1 MRSTAGDVTS
11 AVKSDPRSAVINAI
25 PLIAICLL
33 PVLLYLPAMG
43 SPFERD
49 EGVYATVAQGLLHG
63 QMPYRDLFD
72 NKPPMVYAWYA
83 LSFTLFGE
91 HVVAPRILASVLLS
105 LTTLSLFS
113 QARMV
118 FPKGVAYVAAGLFG
132 LSTGLPFV
140 ALHANTEAY
149 MMLPLVTSLVA
160 FTVGV
165 RRGEGLRWF
174 VLSGALCGAAM
185 MTKQVAF
192 WNLAA
197 LMAVAVAWRWKSSGF
212 TWRTVVPS
220 AALLGGA
227 AASVAVVAVP
237 FALTGSLDEL
247 FYANIS
253 YNWLY
258 VGVLSYSERF
268 ADFASGTAYVA
279 AIAAPLAAGAV
290 WGLLTLIRRR
300 KQPLDYLLV
309 VWALASFAGVATGGR
324 FFPHYF
330 LHLMPAAAVLTA
342 LVIYEVV
349 TKRRIQPIGKP
360 AIAVAALMVVVSLGT
375 IAVMYVAPR
384 AAEQRIAE
392 SVAEQKEWES
402 NSRQLGE
409 YIAARTEPEEE
420 IFNFGREAQIYFY
433 ADRRPAV
440 RYFSDWPFWW
450 DERTLY
456 GTIKAL
462 RTTKPVYIIDTA
474 QPPLFED
481 YEQYHPPVLMNL
493 LNEDYEYVGRLYF
506 ADIYKLKPQQ

>member
-1 MRSTAGDVTS
+1 
-11 AVKSDPRSAVINAI
+11 
-25 PLIAICLL
+25 
-33 PVLLYLPAMG
+33 
-43 SPFERD
+43 
-49 EGVYATVAQGLLHG
+49 
-63 QMPYRDLFD
+63 
-72 NKPPMVYAWYA
+72 
-83 LSFTLFGE
+83 
-91 HVVAPRILASVLLS
+91 
-105 LTTLSLFS
+105 
-113 QARMV
+113 
-118 FPKGVAYVAAGLFG
+118 
-132 LSTGLPFV
+132 
-140 ALHANTEAY
+140 
-149 MMLPLVTSLVA
+149 
-160 FTVGV
+160 
-165 RRGEGLRWF
+165 
-174 VLSGALCGAAM
+174 
-185 MTKQVAF
+185 
-192 WNLAA
+192 
-197 LMAVAVAWRWKSSGF
+197 
-212 TWRTVVPS
+212 
-220 AALLGGA
+220 
-227 AASVAVVAVP
+227 
-237 FALTGSLDEL
+237 
-247 FYANIS
+247 
-253 YNWLY
+253 
-258 VGVLSYSERF
+258 
-268 ADFASGTAYVA
+268 
-279 AIAAPLAAGAV
+279 
-290 WGLLTLIRRR
+290 
-300 KQPLDYLLV
+300 V

-360 AIAVAALMVVVSLGT
+360 AMAVAVLMVVVSLGT

-506 ADIYKLKPQQ
+506 ADIYRLKPQQ

>member
-1 MRSTAGDVTS
+1 MRSTAGGVTS
-11 AVKSDPRSAVINAI
+11 AVKSDPRSTFVNALPI
-25 PLIAICLL
+25 IAISLL
-33 PVLLYLPAMG
+33 PVLLYLPFMA

-49 EGVYATVAQGLLHG
+49 EGVYATVAQGLLEG

-72 NKPPMVYAWYA
+72 NKPPLVYAWYA

-91 HVVAPRILASVLLS
+91 HVEAPRILASVLLS
-105 LTTLSLFS
+105 FTTLSLFS

-118 FPKGVAYVAAGLFG
+118 FPKPVAYVSAGLFG

-149 MMLPLVTSLVA
+149 MLLPLVTSLVA

-165 RRGEGLRWF
+165 RRGGMRWF
-174 VLSGALCGAAM
+174 LLSGALSGAAM

-197 LMAVAVAWRWKSSGF
+197 LIVVAAALRWKTGGLSVHTF
-212 TWRTVVPS
+212 RPS
-220 AALLGGA
+220 ACLLAGA
-227 AASVAVVAVP
+227 AAAVGLVAVP

-247 FYANIS
+247 FYANVS

-258 VGVLSYSERF
+258 VGVLSYSERLV
-268 ADFASGTAYVA
+268 DFASGTAYVA
-279 AIAAPLAAGAV
+279 AAAAPLAGGAI
-290 WGLLTLIRRR
+290 WGFLTVIRRR
-300 KQPLDYLLV
+300 KQPLDYLILA
-309 VWALASFAGVATGGR
+309 WALASVAGVATGGR

-342 LVIYEVV
+342 LVLYEVA
-349 TKRRIQPIGKP
+349 TRRRVAPIGKS
-360 AIAVAALMVVVSLGT
+360 ALAVGLLMVIVSLGT
-375 IAVMYVAPR
+375 IGALYLAPG

-402 NSRQLGE
+402 NSKQLGE
-409 YIAARTEPEEE
+409 YIAARTDPDDE

-462 RTTKPVYIIDTA
+462 RTTKPTYIIDTA

-481 YEQYHPPVLMNL
+481 YAQYHPPVLMNL
-493 LNEDYEYVGRLYF
+493 LEEEYEYIGRMYF
-506 ADIYKLKPQQ
+506 ADIYRLKPQR

>member
-1 MRSTAGDVTS
+1 MHLPAGVTS
-11 AVKSDPRSAVINAI
+11 AARSDPRSAFFNAL

-33 PVLLYLPAMG
+33 PVLLYLPSMG

-49 EGVYATVAQGLLHG
+49 EGVYATIAQGLLKG

-72 NKPPMVYAWYA
+72 NKPPLVYAWYA
-83 LSFTLFGE
+83 LSFLLFGE
-91 HVVAPRILASVLLS
+91 HVVAPRILAAVLLS

-118 FPKGVAYVAAGLFG
+118 FPRGVAYVAAGLFG

-149 MMLPLVTSLVA
+149 MLLPLMTALVA

-165 RRGEGLRWF
+165 RRGGMRWF

-197 LMAVAVAWRWKSSGF
+197 LIVVAAVLRWKTDGF
-212 TWRTVVPS
+212 SWRTFRPS
-220 AALLGGA
+220 ACLFAGA
-227 AASVAVVAVP
+227 AAAVGLVAVP

-247 FYANIS
+247 VYANLS

-258 VGVLSYSERF
+258 VGVLSYSERLV
-268 ADFASGTAYVA
+268 DFASGMAYVA
-279 AIAAPLAAGAV
+279 AVAAPLVGGAV
-290 WGLLTLIRRR
+290 WGLLTVIRRR
-300 KQPLDYLLV
+300 RQPLDYLIMA
-309 VWALASFAGVATGGR
+309 WALASVAGVATGGR

-330 LHLMPAAAVLTA
+330 LQLMPAAAVLTA
-342 LVIYEVV
+342 LVMYEVV
-349 TKRRIQPIGKP
+349 TKRRIQPIGGP
-360 AIAVAALMVVVSLGT
+360 ALAVAALMVVVSGGT
-375 IAVMYVAPR
+375 IGVMYLAPR
-384 AAEQRIAE
+384 AAEERVAV

-409 YIAARTEPEEE
+409 YIAARTAPDDE

-450 DERTLY
+450 DESTLY

-481 YEQYHPPVLMNL
+481 YAQYHPPVLLNL
-493 LNEDYEYVGRLYF
+493 LTEDYDYVGRMYF

>member
-1 MRSTAGDVTS
+1 MPSPAGAVTS
-11 AVKSDPRSAVINAI
+11 AAKSDPRSALINSL

-33 PVLLYLPAMG
+33 PVILYLPFNG

-49 EGVYATVAQGLLHG
+49 EGVYATVAQGLLKG

-72 NKPPMVYAWYA
+72 NKPPLVYAWYA
-83 LSFTLFGE
+83 LSFLLLGE
-91 HVVAPRILASVLLS
+91 HVVAPRIVASVLLS
-105 LTTLSLFS
+105 LTTLSLFG

-118 FPKGVAYVAAGLFG
+118 FPRGVAYVAAGLFA

-149 MMLPLVTSLVA
+149 MLLPLVTSLVA

-165 RRGEGLRWF
+165 RRGGMRWF
-174 VLSGALCGAAM
+174 LLSGALAGAAM
-185 MTKQVAF
+185 MTKQVAI
-192 WNLAA
+192 WNLLA
-197 LMAVAVAWRWKSSGF
+197 LMAVATALRWKDDGFSG
-212 TWRTVVPS
+212 RTFRPS
-220 AALLGGA
+220 ACLFAGA
-227 AASVAVVAVP
+227 AAVVGLIAVP

-247 FYANIS
+247 FYANVS

-258 VGVLSYSERF
+258 VGVLSYSERL
-268 ADFASGTAYVA
+268 ADFASGTAYVTA
-279 AIAAPLAAGAV
+279 VAAPLAGGAV
-290 WGLLTLIRRR
+290 WGLLTVIRRR
-300 KQPLDYLLV
+300 KQPLDYLIV
-309 VWALASFAGVATGGR
+309 AWALASAAGVATGGR

-330 LHLMPAAAVLTA
+330 LQVMPAAAVLTA
-342 LVIYEVV
+342 LVVYELA
-349 TKRRIQPIGKP
+349 TRRRIQPIGRP
-360 AIAVAALMVVVSLGT
+360 AQAVAALMIVVSLGT
-375 IAVMYVAPR
+375 IGVMYLAPR

-402 NSRQLGE
+402 VSRQLGE
-409 YIAARTEPEEE
+409 YIAARTDPDDE

-433 ADRRPAV
+433 ADRRPSV

-450 DERTLY
+450 DEKTLY

-481 YEQYHPPVLMNL
+481 YEQYHPDVLVNL
-493 LNEDYEYVGRLYF
+493 LDEEYDYVGRLYF
-506 ADIYKLKPQQ
+506 AEIYRLKAQQ

>member
-1 MRSTAGDVTS
+1 MRSLPADVTS
-11 AVKSDPRSAVINAI
+11 VVKSDPRSALLNAL

-33 PVLLYLPAMG
+33 PVLLYLPSMAT
-43 SPFERD
+43 PFERD
-49 EGVYATVAQGLLHG
+49 EGVYATVAQGLLDG

-72 NKPPMVYAWYA
+72 NKPPLVYAWYA

-118 FPKGVAYVAAGLFG
+118 FSKPVAYVSAGLFG

-149 MMLPLVTSLVA
+149 MLLPLVTSLVA
-160 FTVGV
+160 FTIGV
-165 RRGEGLRWF
+165 RRGGMRWF
-174 VLSGALCGAAM
+174 LLSGALCGAAM

-197 LMAVAVAWRWKSSGF
+197 FVLVAAALRWKADGF
-212 TWRTVVPS
+212 AFRTFRPS
-220 AALLGGA
+220 ACLLAGA
-227 AASVAVVAVP
+227 AAAVGLVAVP

-247 FYANIS
+247 FYANVS

-258 VGVLSYSERF
+258 VGVLSYSERLV
-268 ADFASGTAYVA
+268 DFASGTAYVA
-279 AIAAPLAAGAV
+279 AAAAPLAGGAV
-290 WGLLTLIRRR
+290 WGFLTVIRRR
-300 KQPLDYLLV
+300 KQPLDYLILA
-309 VWALASFAGVATGGR
+309 WALSSVAGVATGGR

-330 LHLMPAAAVLTA
+330 LQLMPAAAVLTA
-342 LVIYEVV
+342 LVVYEVA
-349 TKRRIQPIGKP
+349 TKRRVAPIGKP
-360 AIAVAALMVVVSLGT
+360 ALAVGLFMIVVSAGT
-375 IAVMYVAPR
+375 TGVMYLAPR
-384 AAEQRIAE
+384 EAEQRIAE

-409 YIAARTEPEEE
+409 YIAARTDPDDE

-440 RYFSDWPFWW
+440 RYFADWPFWW
-450 DERTLY
+450 DESTLY

-462 RTTKPVYIIDTA
+462 RTNRPVYIIDTA
-474 QPPLFED
+474 QPPLFEH
-481 YEQYHPPVLMNL
+481 YAEYHPPVLINL
-493 LNEDYEYVGRLYF
+493 LEEEYDYVGRMYF
-506 ADIYKLKPQQ
+506 ADIYKLKPRHP

>member
-1 MRSTAGDVTS
+1 MRSPAGDVRS
-11 AVKSDPRSAVINAI
+11 AVKSEAHPSLFDAL

-33 PVLLYLPAMG
+33 PVLLYLPSMG

-49 EGVYATVAQGLLHG
+49 EGVYATVAQGLLNG
-63 QMPYRDLFD
+63 QVPYRDLFD
-72 NKPPMVYAWYA
+72 NKPPLVYAWYA

-91 HVVAPRILASVLLS
+91 HVMAPRILAAVLLS
-105 LTTLSLFS
+105 LTTLSLFG

-118 FPKGVAYVAAGLFG
+118 FPKPVAYVAAGLFG

-149 MMLPLVTSLVA
+149 MLLPLVTSLVA

-165 RRGEGLRWF
+165 RRGGIRWF
-174 VLSGALCGAAM
+174 LLSGALCGAAM

-197 LMAVAVAWRWKSSGF
+197 LVGVAVALRWKTDGF
-212 TWRTVVPS
+212 SFRTFRPS
-220 AALLGGA
+220 ACLIAGA
-227 AASVAVVAVP
+227 SAAVGLVAVP

-247 FYANIS
+247 FYANVS

-258 VGVLSYSERF
+258 VGVLSYSERM

-279 AIAAPLAAGAV
+279 AIAAPLAGGAI
-290 WGLLTLIRRR
+290 WGFLTLVRRR
-300 KQPLDYLLV
+300 KQPLDYLILA
-309 VWALASFAGVATGGR
+309 WALASAAGVATGGR

-342 LVIYEVV
+342 LVIYELT
-349 TKRRIQPIGKP
+349 TKRRIAPIGRP
-360 AIAVAALMVVVSLGT
+360 AMAVAALMVIVSLGT
-375 IAVMYVAPR
+375 IGVMYLAPR
-384 AAEQRIAE
+384 AAEQRLAE

-409 YIAARTEPEEE
+409 YIAARTTPEDE

-433 ADRRPAV
+433 ADRSPAV

-450 DERTLY
+450 DESTLY

-462 RTTKPVYIIDTA
+462 RTTKPMYIIDTA

-481 YEQYHPPVLMNL
+481 YAQYHPPVLMHL
-493 LNEDYEYVGRLYF
+493 LEEDYDYVGRMYF
-506 ADIYKLKPQQ
+506 ADIYKLKPQP

>member
-1 MRSTAGDVTS
+1 MRSPAGGVTP
-11 AVKSDPRSAVINAI
+11 AVKSDPRSAFLNAL

-33 PVLLYLPAMG
+33 PVLLYLPFMG

-49 EGVYATVAQGLLHG
+49 EGVYATVAQGLLNG

-72 NKPPMVYAWYA
+72 NKPPLVYAWYA
-83 LSFTLFGE
+83 LSFLLFGE
-91 HVVAPRILASVLLS
+91 HVVAPRILAAVLLS
-105 LTTLSLFS
+105 LTSLSLFS

-118 FPKGVAYVAAGLFG
+118 FPRGVAYVAAGLFG

-149 MMLPLVTSLVA
+149 MMLPLVTGLVA

-165 RRGEGLRWF
+165 RRGEMRWF
-174 VLSGALCGAAM
+174 VLSGALCGAAL

-197 LMAVAVAWRWKSSGF
+197 LIVVAAALRWKTDGF
-212 TWRTVVPS
+212 SLRTFRPS
-220 AALLGGA
+220 ACLFAGA
-227 AASVAVVAVP
+227 AAAIGLVAVP

-247 FYANIS
+247 FYANVS

-258 VGVLSYSERF
+258 VGVLSYSERLV
-268 ADFASGTAYVA
+268 DFASGTAYMA
-279 AIAAPLAAGAV
+279 AAAAPLAGGAV
-290 WGLLTLIRRR
+290 WGFLTVVRRR
-300 KQPLDYLLV
+300 KQPLDYLLLT
-309 VWALASFAGVATGGR
+309 WAFASVAGVATGGR

-330 LHLMPAAAVLTA
+330 LQLMPAAAVLTA
-342 LVIYEVV
+342 LVVYEVA
-349 TKRRIQPIGKP
+349 TRRRAQPIGRP
-360 AIAVAALMVVVSLGT
+360 AMAVAALMVIVSLGT
-375 IAVMYVAPR
+375 IGVMYVAPR
-384 AAEQRIAE
+384 AAEQRVAE
-392 SVAEQKEWES
+392 SVAQQKEWES

-409 YIAARTEPEEE
+409 YIAARTGPEDE

-481 YEQYHPPVLMNL
+481 YAQYHPPVLMNL
-493 LNEDYEYVGRLYF
+493 LSEDYEYMGRMYF
-506 ADIYKLKPQQ
+506 ADIYKLKARP

>member
-1 MRSTAGDVTS
+1 MRSPAGGVTP
-11 AVKSDPRSAVINAI
+11 AVKSDPRSAFLNAL

-33 PVLLYLPAMG
+33 PVLLYLPFMG

-49 EGVYATVAQGLLHG
+49 EGVYATVAQGLLNG

-72 NKPPMVYAWYA
+72 NKPPLVYAWYA
-83 LSFTLFGE
+83 LSFLLFGE
-91 HVVAPRILASVLLS
+91 HVVAPRILAAVLLS
-105 LTTLSLFS
+105 LTSLSLFS

-149 MMLPLVTSLVA
+149 MLLPLVTALVP

-165 RRGEGLRWF
+165 RRGEMRWF
-174 VLSGALCGAAM
+174 ALSGALCGAAM

-197 LMAVAVAWRWKSSGF
+197 LIVVAAALRWKTDGF
-212 TWRTVVPS
+212 SLRTFRPS
-220 AALLGGA
+220 ACLIAGA
-227 AASVAVVAVP
+227 AAAIGLVAVP

-247 FYANIS
+247 FYANVS

-258 VGVLSYSERF
+258 VGVLSYSERLV
-268 ADFASGTAYVA
+268 DFASGTAYVA
-279 AIAAPLAAGAV
+279 AAAAPLAGGAV
-290 WGLLTLIRRR
+290 WGFLTVVRRR
-300 KQPLDYLLV
+300 KQPLDYLLLT
-309 VWALASFAGVATGGR
+309 WALASVIGVATGGR

-330 LHLMPAAAVLTA
+330 LQLMPAAAVLTA
-342 LVIYEVV
+342 LVVYEVV
-349 TKRRIQPIGKP
+349 TKRRVQPIGRP
-360 AIAVAALMVVVSLGT
+360 AVAVAALMVIVSLGT
-375 IAVMYVAPR
+375 IGVMYVAPR
-384 AAEQRIAE
+384 AAEQRVAE
-392 SVAEQKEWES
+392 SVAQQKEWES

-409 YIAARTEPEEE
+409 YIAARTDPDDK
-420 IFNFGREAQIYFY
+420 IFNFGREAPIYFY

-450 DERTLY
+450 DEMTLY

-481 YEQYHPPVLMNL
+481 YAQYHPPVLMNL
-493 LNEDYEYVGRLYF
+493 LSEDYEYMGRMYF
-506 ADIYKLKPQQ
+506 ADIYKLKAQP